1 LRREQDGLY
10 SLLSDPV
17 LGRPERGA
25 VPSSAGFDNEKYLEE
40 QSRSITERSRRI
52 GGKLYLEFGGKIA
65 YDFHA
70 ARVLPGYDPNVK
82 IRLLQMLKDQA
93 EIVICIYAGAI
104 ERRKVR
110 ADFGIPYDVDALKLI
125 DDLRDWGLMVRAVV
139 ITRFDDQP
147 SARVFKA
154 RLERRGIPVFPHRYT
169 RGYPTDLD
177 RIVSEEGYGA
187 NDYIP
192 TERPVVVVAGPGPG
206 SGKLAT
212 CLSQVY
218 HEHLRG
224 NAAGY
229 AKFETFPIWNLP
241 LKHPVNVAY
250 EAATVE
256 LRDVNQIDPFHLAA
270 YGEQSV
276 NYNRDIEAF
285 PLVAR
290 ILERIGG
297 TVSYRSPTD
306 MGVNRAGF
314 AIVNDDVVRAA
325 AEQEVIRR
333 HFRYACEYAVGL
345 MEQEDADRAQL
356 IMNELGLREEQRVV
370 VCPARDAAAEGE
382 AKGKGNKGVFCGA
395 AIALPDGHIATGKNS
410 ALMHAASAAVLNAVK
425 HLSHIPDD
433 MPLLTPNVMESIA
446 GMKKDILRMKSVS
459 LGLDEML
466 IALGISATTNPAA
479 RAAVEQLPQL
489 LGCEFHTTH
498 LPTAGDEAGLRRLGL
513 NATSDPQFAT
523 RSLVIG

>member
-1 LRREQDGLY
+1 MPI
-10 SLLSDPV
+10 SV
-17 LGRPERGA
+17 
-25 VPSSAGFDNEKYLEE
+25 GFDNEKYLEE
-40 QSRSITERSRRI
+40 QSRSIVERSGCI

-82 IRLLQMLKDQA
+82 IRLLQRLKDQA

-104 ERRKVR
+104 ERRKIR

-125 DDLRDWGLMVRAVV
+125 DDLRDWGLLVRAVV
-139 ITRFDDQP
+139 ITRFEHQP
-147 SARVFKA
+147 SACVFKA
-154 RLERRGIPVFPHRYT
+154 RLERRGIPVYAHRYT
-169 RGYPTDLD
+169 SGYPTDVD
-177 RIVSEEGYGA
+177 RIVSDEGYGA

-256 LRDVNQIDPFHLAA
+256 LHDVNQIDPFHLAA
-270 YGEQSV
+270 YGEQAV

-285 PLVAR
+285 PLLAR
-290 ILERIGG
+290 ILQRIG
-297 TVSYRSPTD
+297 SDACYRSPTD

-314 AIVNDDVVRAA
+314 AIVDDAVVRAA

-345 MEQEDADRAQL
+345 VDREDADRAQL
-356 IMNELGLREEQRVV
+356 IMNELGLDEEQRVV
-370 VCPARDAAAEGE
+370 VRPAREAAAEGE
-382 AKGKGNKGVFCGA
+382 ARGKGNEGVFCGA
-395 AIALPDGHIATGKNS
+395 AIALPDGHIVAGKNS
-410 ALMHAASAAVLNAVK
+410 ALMHAASAVVLNAVK
-425 HLSHIPDD
+425 HLSRIPDD
-433 MPLLTPNVMESIA
+433 MPLLTLNVMESIA
-446 GMKKDILRMKSVS
+446 GMKKNILRMKSVS
-459 LGLDEML
+459 LDLDEML

-479 RAAVEQLPQL
+479 QAAVGRLTML
-489 LGCEFHTTH
+489 AGCEFHTTH
-498 LPTAGDEAGLRRLGL
+498 LPTAGDEAGLRKLGL
-513 NATSDPQFAT
+513 NVTSDPQFAT

>member
-1 LRREQDGLY
+1 VT
-10 SLLSDPV
+10 STT
-17 LGRPERGA
+17 
-25 VPSSAGFDNEKYLEE
+25 GFDNDKYLDE
-40 QSRSITERSRRI
+40 QSRAIVERAGRI

-65 YDFHA
+65 FDYHA

-82 IRLLQMLKDQA
+82 IRLLQKLKDQV
-93 EIVICIYAGAI
+93 EIIVCIYAGAI

-125 DDLRDWGLMVRAVV
+125 DDLREWGLLVRAVV
-139 ITRFDDQP
+139 ITRFEDQP

-154 RLERRGIPVFPHRYT
+154 RLERRGLPVYTHCIT
-169 RGYPTDLD
+169 RGYPTDVD
-177 RIVSEEGYGA
+177 RIVSSEGYGA
-187 NDYIP
+187 NEYIA
-192 TERPVVVVAGPGPG
+192 TERPVVIVAGPGPG

-218 HEHLRG
+218 HENLRG
-224 NAAGY
+224 RAAGY

-256 LRDVNQIDPFHLAA
+256 LHDVNQIDPFHLAA
-270 YGEQSV
+270 YGEQAV

-290 ILERIGG
+290 ILERIGAG
-297 TVSYRSPTD
+297 AFYSSPTD

-314 AIVNDDVVRAA
+314 AIVDDSIVRAA

-333 HFRYACEYAVGL
+333 HFRYACEYALGL
-345 MEQEDADRAQL
+345 VEREDAERAEL
-356 IMNELGLREEQRVV
+356 IMKGLGLDEQQRAVV
-370 VCPARDAAAEGE
+370 GPARAAAAEGE
-382 AKGKGNKGVFCGA
+382 AQGKGNNGVFCGA
-395 AIALPDGHIATGKNS
+395 AIALPDGRIATGKNS
-410 ALMHAASAAVLNAVK
+410 PLMHAASAVVLNGVK
-425 HLSHIPDD
+425 HLCGIPDD
-433 MPLLTPNVMESIA
+433 IPLLTTNVMESIA
-446 GMKKDILRMKSVS
+446 GMKKDILRIKSTS
-459 LGLDEML
+459 LDLDEML
-466 IALGISATTNPAA
+466 IALAISATTNPAA
-479 RAAVEQLPQL
+479 QKAVEHLTEL
-489 LGCEFHTTH
+489 SGCEFHTTH